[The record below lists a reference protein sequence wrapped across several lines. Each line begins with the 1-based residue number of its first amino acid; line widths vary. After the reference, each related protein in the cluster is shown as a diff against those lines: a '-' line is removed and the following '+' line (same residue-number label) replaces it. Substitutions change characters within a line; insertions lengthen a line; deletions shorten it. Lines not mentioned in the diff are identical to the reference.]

1 MASLSLSV
9 VSVENVTLQI
19 EGGYDA
25 DGKGPNI
32 WDTWTEVE
40 GAIAD
45 GSDGKV
51 ACDSYNNYE
60 EDARIISEM
69 GATHYR
75 EYKRESYRN
84 IIGLRPPTSLM
95 NTPSMFY

>member
-1 MASLSLSV
+1 MSLVKIAINRFLFCADI
-9 VSVENVTLQI
+9 QI

-45 GSDGKV
+45 GSDGKI
-51 ACDSYNNYE
+51 ACDSYSNYE

-69 GATHYR
+69 GATR
-75 EYKRESYRN
+75 E
-84 IIGLRPPTSLM
+84 PP
-95 NTPSMFY
+95 

>member
-1 MASLSLSV
+1 MNLF
-9 VSVENVTLQI
+9 VTSKKCSIFCSFFCAEIQI
-19 EGGYDA
+19 EGGYNA

-32 WDTWTEVE
+32 WDTWTEVD

-45 GSDGKV
+45 GSDGKI

-75 EYKRESYRN
+75 
-84 IIGLRPPTSLM
+84 
-95 NTPSMFY
+95 

>member
-1 MASLSLSV
+1 MRALTTVFRLSGHGIHSATYPSPFLTTLCI
-9 VSVENVTLQI
+9 TLQI

-25 DGKGPNI
+25 DGKGPSI

-51 ACDSYNNYE
+51 ACDSYSNYE

-75 EYKRESYRN
+75 QHKIQDHHY
-84 IIGLRPPTSLM
+84 
-95 NTPSMFY
+95 

>member
-1 MASLSLSV
+1 MSLAKIAIFRFLFSA
-9 VSVENVTLQI
+9 EIQI

-45 GSDGKV
+45 GSDGKI

-75 EYKRESYRN
+75 
-84 IIGLRPPTSLM
+84 
-95 NTPSMFY
+95 

>member
-1 MASLSLSV
+1 MTSLTKFKGNLASLSLSV

-25 DGKGPNI
+25 DGKGPSI

-69 GATHYR
+69 GATHDA
-75 EYKRESYRN
+75 
-84 IIGLRPPTSLM
+84 TSEAGVNGIL
-95 NTPSMFY
+95 NK